1 MGTMSAMPA
10 GNPPS
15 RVPARNSRGKYARTL
30 DSIERDRRAVEL
42 VTGLDVRLGR

>member
-1 MGTMSAMPA
+1 MSAMPA

-15 RVPARNSRGKYARTL
+15 RVPARNSGGKYARTL

-42 VTGLDVRLGR
+42 VTGLDVRPGR